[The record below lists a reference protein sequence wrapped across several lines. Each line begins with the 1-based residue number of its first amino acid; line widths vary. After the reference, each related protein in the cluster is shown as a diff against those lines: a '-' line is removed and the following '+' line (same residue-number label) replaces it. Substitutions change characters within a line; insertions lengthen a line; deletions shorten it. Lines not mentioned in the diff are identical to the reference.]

1 MGESRS
7 VDRASFDSQVAATF
21 NDQWKWRHQHCW
33 KLLNR
38 YGLTGLTIAIVP
50 YLHRL
55 DFFNQKLSE
64 LVGKLGNWELFFP
77 LAGWAIAQSAVYLFA
92 EEYVRC
98 RPVETMCN
106 RVLARQHS
114 SPLPVPEVYAPVS
127 THRQSVQRV
136 LRSIGQTTI
145 LIYSSFATLF
155 TLANT
160 YMIITMYGLDIRPRS
175 FWIAGGLLSLVSIIG
190 AFFLSQRAGQ
200 KIVDILTYQEKEEER
215 YLESVKQ
222 EVDTFEKHIQSAV
235 SQPVS
240 STPVA
245 APSSNLALVTE
256 DITPKTQDI
265 ATQQT
270 EDGHK

>member
-1 MGESRS
+1 MSENSS
-7 VDRASFDSQVAATF
+7 IDRASFDSQVATTF

-55 DFFNQKLSE
+55 DFFNQKLGE
-64 LVGKLGNWELFFP
+64 LVSRLGNWEMFFP
-77 LAGWAIAQSAVYLFA
+77 LAGWAIAQSAVYLFT

-114 SPLPVPEVYAPVS
+114 SPLPVPKVFLPAGTRRE
-127 THRQSVQRV
+127 SVKRV

-160 YMIITMYGLDIRPRS
+160 YMIIVMYDLKINIKL
-175 FWIAGGLLSLVSIIG
+175 FWIIGGLLSLTFIIG
-190 AFFLSQRAGQ
+190 AFFLSKRAGQ
-200 KIVDILTYQEKEEER
+200 KIIDILTYQEKEEEKYQEAVKR
-215 YLESVKQ
+215 EADSV
-222 EVDTFEKHIQSAV
+222 EKLIQGAV
-235 SQPVS
+235 SQTIS
-240 STPVA
+240 S
-245 APSSNLALVTE
+245 APSSAVLPSNVELAIEKISATTQGISGQHIE
-256 DITPKTQDI
+256 DR
-265 ATQQT
+265 
-270 EDGHK
+270 